1 MLKPNRFVI
10 SSLILI
16 SIPFLVLPWA
26 ISNTEFEHMHNL
38 GFSVCF
44 IEIGLIFGIVTIFI
58 KNKRLERESIEGTK
72 KE

>member
-16 SIPFLVLPWA
+16 SIPFLGLPWA
-26 ISNTEFEHMHNL
+26 ISNAEFEHMHNL
-38 GFSVCF
+38 GLSVCF

-58 KNKRLERESIEGTK
+58 KNKRLVHESIEETK

>member
-16 SIPFLVLPWA
+16 SIPFLGLPWA

-38 GFSVCF
+38 FFSVCF
-44 IEIGLIFGIVTIFI
+44 IEIWLVFGIVIIYI
-58 KNKRLERESIEGTK
+58 KNKRLGHESIEETK